1 MQVMIVTKTQ
11 IGSWMRFKRKCAAVL
26 QLFMKRKGHI
36 ATTAKLFL
44 TIVTR
49 FELPSLEAAMKE
61 SDPNAFV
68 SISDN
73 VKILGRFTKKI
84 TNKRVSNENGCV
96 YSFVAF
102 EK

>member
-11 IGSWMRFKRKCAAVL
+11 IESWMRFKRKCAAVL
-26 QLFMKRKGHI
+26 QLFMKRKGRI
-36 ATTAKLFL
+36 ADRQTVLL

-84 TNKRVSNENGCV
+84 TNKRI
-96 YSFVAF
+96 
-102 EK
+102 

>member
-1 MQVMIVTKTQ
+1 MDEIQKK
-11 IGSWMRFKRKCAAVL
+11 MRRGITIIHEAEGAYRHDRQTVL
-26 QLFMKRKGHI
+26 
-36 ATTAKLFL
+36 L

-84 TNKRVSNENGCV
+84 TNKRIWSNERMAVSILSLFLKN
-96 YSFVAF
+96 
-102 EK
+102 K